1 MEIGGGDNTEAG
13 RQSCWICKGSPDQDW
28 NSFSFFFFFPTS
40 YAFLQ
45 GCGARRHLRIWWD
58 VSHSQLTVSECQF
71 YLQVFSS
78 FHLLYGMQQNNGLL
92 NKSYKRI
99 IDRITRLGDHQWGG
113 NCKKFVRWSCVPDRL
128 GCVGLVARQEP
139 PGERP
144 RPGL

>member
-1 MEIGGGDNTEAG
+1 MEISGGDNTEAG
-13 RQSCWICKGSPDQDW
+13 RQSCWTCKGRLKFIQV
-28 NSFSFFFFFPTS
+28 FFFFFFFSLPTQCS
-40 YAFLQ
+40 KGVVQ
-45 GCGARRHLRIWWD
+45 GDTSELG

-71 YLQVFSS
+71 YLQAFSS
-78 FHLLYGMQQNNGLL
+78 FHLLYGIQQNNGLL